1 MSPPARISW
10 NAKLLRVALRLVN
23 RKGGRPLQPA
33 ADVRKRLRRIEPF
46 VPAPPKGTHTRA
58 FEANGVAA
66 VRIDVPQARRDRCVL
81 FFHGGG
87 YAFGSAPLYRDFMW
101 RVGTAA
107 RASVFYFDYRL
118 APEHP
123 FPAALDDAIGV
134 YRWLATEFDPQR
146 IAFVGDSA
154 GGGLVLATMKKLRDQ
169 GDALPRAAVAISP
182 WTDLALTGQSLR
194 KNSKADP
201 MLDAAQFPMIA
212 KRYLG
217 EADPHNPYISPLY
230 GDAAGLPPT
239 LIQAGSDEVLLDD
252 AVRMAEA
259 MCAAGCEI
267 ELDVW
272 PKMPHVWH
280 LYARILPEG
289 RQAIDRI
296 GKFLERKM

>member
-259 MCAAGCEI
+259 MRAAGCEI

-296 GKFLERKM
+296 GQFLDRKM

>member
-1 MSPPARISW
+1 MSQLARISW
-10 NAKLLRVALRLVN
+10 NAKLLRAALRIMN
-23 RKGGRPLQPA
+23 RRPGLRLQP
-33 ADVRKRLRRIEPF
+33 VVKERERLRRMERF
-46 VPAPPKGTHTRA
+46 VPEAPKGTTTLTLDADGIPALR
-58 FEANGVAA
+58 V
-66 VRIDVPQARRDRCVL
+66 DVPQARRDRCVL

-87 YAFGSAPLYRDFMW
+87 YAYGNAVLYRDLIW

-107 RASVFYFDYRL
+107 RASVLYFDYRL

-123 FPAALDDAIGV
+123 FPAAVDDAV
-134 YRWLATEFDPQR
+134 RVARWAVTQFDPQR

-169 GDALPRAAVAISP
+169 ADILPRAAVAVSP

-194 KNSKADP
+194 TNYKADP
-201 MLDAAQFPMIA
+201 MMDAAQFPEIA

-217 EADPHNPYISPLY
+217 NADPHNPYVSPLY
-230 GDAAGLPPT
+230 GDASGLPPT
-239 LIQAGSDEVLLDD
+239 LIQAGGDEVLLDD
-252 AVRMAEA
+252 AVRMAEL
-259 MCAAGCEI
+259 MRAAGCEV

-296 GKFLERKM
+296 GQFLDRKM

>member
-1 MSPPARISW
+1 MPPPVRISW
-10 NAKLLRVALRLVN
+10 NAKVLRVALRIVN
-23 RKGGRPLQPA
+23 RRPGRRLQPA
-33 ADVRKRLRRIEPF
+33 AKVRKRLRRIEPF
-46 VPAPPKGTHTRA
+46 VPRPPKGTTTLA
-58 FEANGVAA
+58 LEADGIQAL
-66 VRIDVPQARRDRCVL
+66 RIDVPQARRDRCVL

-87 YAFGSAPLYRDFMW
+87 YSYGNAPLYQDFMW

-107 RASVFYFDYRL
+107 HASVLYFDYRL

-123 FPAALDDAIGV
+123 FPAALDDAV
-134 YRWLATEFDPQR
+134 RVARWVATQFDPQR

-154 GGGLVLATMKKLRDQ
+154 GGGLVLATLKKLRDQ
-169 GDALPRAAVAISP
+169 ADTLPRAAVAISP
-182 WTDLALTGQSLR
+182 WTDLALTGPSLR
-194 KNSKADP
+194 TNYKADP
-201 MLDAAQFPMIA
+201 MMDAAQFPAIA
-212 KRYLG
+212 KRYVG
-217 EADPHNPYISPLY
+217 GADPRDPYVSPLY

-259 MCAAGCEI
+259 MRAAGCDI

-289 RQAIDRI
+289 RKAIDRV
-296 GKFLERKM
+296 GQFLDRKM

>member
-1 MSPPARISW
+1 MSPPTCISW

-33 ADVRKRLRRIEPF
+33 ADIRKRLRRIEPF
-46 VPAPPKGTHTRA
+46 VPAPPKGTQTHA

-101 RVGTAA
+101 RIGAAA
-107 RASVFYFDYRL
+107 RISVLYFDYRL

-123 FPAALDDAIGV
+123 FPAALDDAIWM
-134 YRWLATEFDPQR
+134 YRWVAAQFDPRR
-146 IAFVGDSA
+146 IAFLGDSA

-182 WTDLALTGQSLR
+182 WTDLALTGESLR
-194 KNSKADP
+194 KNGNADP

-212 KRYLG
+212 ARYLG
-217 EADPHNPYISPLY
+217 EADPRNPYISPLY

-259 MCAAGCEI
+259 MRAAGGEV

-296 GKFLERKM
+296 GHFLDRKM

>member
-1 MSPPARISW
+1 MSPPVRISW
-10 NAKLLRVALRLVN
+10 NAELLRVALRIVN
-23 RKGGRPLQPA
+23 RRPGRRLQPA
-33 ADVRKRLRRIEPF
+33 AKVRKRLRRIEPF
-46 VPAPPKGTHTRA
+46 VPGPPKGTTA
-58 FEANGVAA
+58 LALDADGLPAL
-66 VRIDVPQARRDRCVL
+66 RIDVPQARRDRCVL

-87 YAFGSAPLYRDFMW
+87 YSYGNAPLYQDFMW

-107 RASVFYFDYRL
+107 RASVLYFDYRL

-123 FPAALDDAIGV
+123 FPAAVDDAV
-134 YRWLATEFDPQR
+134 RAARWVATQFDPRR

-169 GDALPRAAVAISP
+169 ADILPRAAVAVSP

-194 KNSKADP
+194 TNYKADP
-201 MLDAAQFPMIA
+201 MMDAAQFPEIA

-217 EADPHNPYISPLY
+217 IADPHDPYVSPLY
-230 GDAAGLPPT
+230 GNAAGLPPT
-239 LIQAGSDEVLLDD
+239 LIQAGGDEVLLDD

-259 MCAAGCEI
+259 MRAAGCEI

-296 GKFLERKM
+296 GQFLERKM

>member
-66 VRIDVPQARRDRCVL
+66 VRIDVPQARRDRWVL

-259 MCAAGCEI
+259 MRAAGCEI

-289 RQAIDRI
+289 RQAIDCI
-296 GKFLERKM
+296 GQFLERKM

>member
-1 MSPPARISW
+1 MSPPVRISW
-10 NAKLLRVALRLVN
+10 NADVLRVALRIVN
-23 RKGGRPLQPA
+23 RRPGRRLQPA
-33 ADVRKRLRRIEPF
+33 AKVRKRLRRIEPF
-46 VPAPPKGTHTRA
+46 VPRPPKGTMTLA
-58 FEANGVAA
+58 FEADGIRA

-87 YAFGSAPLYRDFMW
+87 YSYGNAPLYQDFMC
-101 RVGTAA
+101 RIGTAG
-107 RASVFYFDYRL
+107 RASVVYFDYRL

-123 FPAALDDAIGV
+123 FPAALDDAV
-134 YRWLATEFDPQR
+134 RVARWAATQFDPQR

-154 GGGLVLATMKKLRDQ
+154 GGGLVLATLKKLRDQ
-169 GDALPRAAVAISP
+169 ADTLPRAAVAISP
-182 WTDLALTGQSLR
+182 WTDLALTGPSLR
-194 KNSKADP
+194 TNYKADP
-201 MLDAAQFPMIA
+201 MMDAAQFPAIA

-217 EADPHNPYISPLY
+217 EADPRDPYVSPLY

-259 MCAAGCEI
+259 MRAAGCDI

-289 RQAIDRI
+289 RKAIDHV
-296 GKFLERKM
+296 GQFLDRKM

>member
-1 MSPPARISW
+1 MSPPVRISW
-10 NAKLLRVALRLVN
+10 NAELLRVALRIVN
-23 RKGGRPLQPA
+23 RRPGRRLQPA
-33 ADVRKRLRRIEPF
+33 AKVRERLRRIEPF
-46 VPAPPKGTHTRA
+46 VPAPPKGTATLA
-58 FEANGVAA
+58 FEADGIQA

-87 YAFGSAPLYRDFMW
+87 YSYGNAPLYNDFMW

-107 RASVFYFDYRL
+107 RTSVLYFDYRL

-123 FPAALDDAIGV
+123 FPAALNDAV
-134 YRWLATEFDPQR
+134 RVARWVATQFDPQR

-169 GDALPRAAVAISP
+169 ADTLPRAAVALSP

-194 KNSKADP
+194 TNYKADP
-201 MLDAAQFPMIA
+201 MMDAAQFPAIA

-217 EADPHNPYISPLY
+217 EADPRNPYVSPLF

-239 LIQAGSDEVLLDD
+239 LIHAGSDEVLLDD

-259 MCAAGCEI
+259 MRAAGCEV

-272 PKMPHVWH
+272 SKMPHVWH

-296 GKFLERKM
+296 GHFLDRKM

>member
-1 MSPPARISW
+1 MPPRVRISW
-10 NAKLLRVALRLVN
+10 NAKVLRVALRIVN
-23 RKGGRPLQPA
+23 RRPGRRLQPA
-33 ADVRKRLRRIEPF
+33 AKVRKRLRRIEPF
-46 VPAPPKGTHTRA
+46 VPRPPKGTTTLA
-58 FEANGVAA
+58 LEADGIQAL
-66 VRIDVPQARRDRCVL
+66 RIDVPQARRDRCVL

-87 YAFGSAPLYRDFMW
+87 YSYGNAPLYQDFMW
-101 RVGTAA
+101 RIGTAA
-107 RASVFYFDYRL
+107 RASVVYFDYRL

-123 FPAALDDAIGV
+123 FPAALDDAV
-134 YRWLATEFDPQR
+134 RVARWVATQFDPQR

-154 GGGLVLATMKKLRDQ
+154 GGGLVLATLKKLRDQ
-169 GDALPRAAVAISP
+169 ADTLPRAAVAISP
-182 WTDLALTGQSLR
+182 WTDLALTGPSLR
-194 KNSKADP
+194 TNYKADP
-201 MLDAAQFPMIA
+201 MMDAAQFPAIA

-217 EADPHNPYISPLY
+217 GADPRDPYVSPLY

-259 MCAAGCEI
+259 MRAAGCDI

-289 RQAIDRI
+289 RKAIDRV
-296 GKFLERKM
+296 GQFLDRKM